1 MNKSVT
7 MKELASVIGDEST
20 QLAMDVFQGRPL
32 YFPKKRHMIQ
42 FQNQEEKEQH
52 IKNLFWKA
60 GHSVDDIAVEMEL
73 TPKHVRD
80 IIRKR

>member
-1 MNKSVT
+1 MNKTVT
-7 MKELASVIGDEST
+7 MKELASVIGDDKT
-20 QLAMDVFQGRPL
+20 QLAIDAFQGRPL

-42 FQNQEEKEQH
+42 FHNQEEKEQH
-52 IKNLFWKA
+52 IKNLFFKA
-60 GHSVDDIAVEMEL
+60 GYSPEEIAAELEL